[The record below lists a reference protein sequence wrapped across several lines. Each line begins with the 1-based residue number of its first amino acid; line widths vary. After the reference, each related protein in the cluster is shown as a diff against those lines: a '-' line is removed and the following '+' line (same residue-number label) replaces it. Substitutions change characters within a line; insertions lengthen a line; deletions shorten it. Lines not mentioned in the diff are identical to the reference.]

1 LEKIMAIATQLT
13 DKALKNLVEDITG
26 GNIVSS
32 SATEVVINLIY
43 SEDPQA
49 DSITLTGTGLAV
61 SAGALSA
68 GTITSFQFTDNASA
82 LATIT
87 GISLSFGD
95 FNSMLTNGAMFETYI
110 EFLLGD
116 DNPGGSGG
124 VSDIGDSGD
133 DSMSGSSDD
142 DYLRGGS
149 GDDEVHG
156 GHGADDLYGDD
167 GDDHIHGGSGKDYID
182 GGTGDDTVH
191 YEDSV
196 KVTVNLARGQA
207 SDSSG
212 RDKLVN
218 IENVVGSSGNDSI
231 TGDDSGNHLRGDD
244 GNDKLSGGGGDDVLE
259 SGNGDDKI
267 SGGSGDDNLVGG
279 SGKDHM
285 SGGSGDD
292 AYDVDQSDDKVTEGA
307 NQGDDTVTAHD
318 DYVLGRNIETLILAE
333 DGGNINGTGNKGN
346 DTLIGNSGDNVLD
359 GGKGGSD
366 SLTGGL
372 GEDTFVLASKPANGV
387 FDTIT
392 DFTSGEDLIQLSEK
406 IFKALDDNTLADD
419 FISYDNGSVPVANDG
434 HHLLYNSDTGALYY
448 DADGSGAKGAMQIA
462 LLGEDSRPTPAPT
475 PGRRRW
481 AEPGELRVDQ
491 CRRRRGECAR
501 RSLVPHS
508 SHSRRRW
515 RFLPLF
521 WGRP

>member
-1 LEKIMAIATQLT
+1 MAITTQLT

-26 GNIVSS
+26 GNIISS
-32 SATEVVINLIY
+32 SATEAVVNLIY

-49 DSITLTGTGLAV
+49 DTVTLTGTDFSV
-61 SAGALSA
+61 SGGTLTT
-68 GTITSFQFTDNASA
+68 GTITSLQFTDNATH
-82 LATIT
+82 LATIAEV
-87 GISLSFGD
+87 SLSFSD
-95 FNSMLTNGAMFETYI
+95 FNTMLSNGAMFETYI

-124 VSDIGDSGD
+124 VNDIGDSGD
-133 DSMSGSSDD
+133 DDMNGSGDD
-142 DYLRGGS
+142 DFLHGGS
-149 GDDEVHG
+149 GDDNLHG
-156 GHGADDLYGDD
+156 GQGSDDLYGDD
-167 GDDHIHGGSGKDYID
+167 GDDDIYGGSGKDFID
-182 GGTGDDTVH
+182 GGNGDDTVH

-196 KVTVNLARGQA
+196 KVTVNLARGSA

-212 RDKLVN
+212 RDKLLN
-218 IENVVGSSGNDSI
+218 IENVVGSSGDDSI

-244 GNDKLSGGGGDDVLE
+244 GNDKLSGGGGDDLLE
-259 SGNGDDKI
+259 GGNGDDKI

-285 SGGSGDD
+285 IGGSGDD
-292 AYDVDQSDDKVTEGA
+292 TYDVNQSDDKITEGA
-307 NQGDDTVTAHD
+307 NQGDDTVIAHD

-372 GEDTFVLASKPANGV
+372 GDDTFVLASKPTNGV

-406 IFKALDDNTLADD
+406 IFKALDDGTLADD

-448 DADGSGAKGAMQIA
+448 DADGSGAKGAVQIA
-462 LLGEDSRPTPAPT
+462 LLGEDSHPT
-475 PGRRRW
+475 
-481 AEPGELRVDQ
+481 LSSSDF
-491 CRRRRGECAR
+491 
-501 RSLVPHS
+501 SLV
-508 SHSRRRW
+508 
-515 RFLPLF
+515 
-521 WGRP
+521 